1 MQEKLHNAEGD
12 KVEGEAALKEIKL
25 QEELHNAEGE
35 KVAGGAAPEGDKVE
49 GEELRLRQE

>member
-25 QEELHNAEGE
+25 QEELHQEEIKLQE
-35 KVAGGAAPEGDKVE
+35 K
-49 GEELRLRQE
+49 LHQRR